1 MRRACACACACLSE
15 CACACVCVPA
25 HVCVLCTCMCVHASV
40 CLCTCACVCLC
51 ICMPVCVRVR
61 VCMCM
66 YVCVNWPIRVRHQ
79 PSGPVP
85 LLLPA
90 VLVALLPVCVFLT
103 HPTLQPEIGGPTAFL
118 GLGFF
123 HSQAVTRV
131 CQVEQGFSW
140 DPRSRKVRTEE
151 RRQGCAQDTPLSAL
165 GSVPGLAPCP
175 PLCLGSAPHP

>member
-25 HVCVLCTCMCVHASV
+25 HVCVLCTCMCVHAYV

-66 YVCVNWPIRVRHQ
+66 YVCLNWPVRVRHQ

-90 VLVALLPVCVFLT
+90 VLVALSASCLCFSYPPHPPARDRRSHRVLGARFLPFPGCDPCV
-103 HPTLQPEIGGPTAFL
+103 PSGAG
-118 GLGFF
+118 
-123 HSQAVTRV
+123 
-131 CQVEQGFSW
+131 VE
-140 DPRSRKVRTEE
+140 
-151 RRQGCAQDTPLSAL
+151 L
-165 GSVPGLAPCP
+165 GSKEQEGED
-175 PLCLGSAPHP
+175 